1 VPNFFK
7 KVIGGISNAAGSLTE
22 SAVDPRSIQTDQREP
37 HLDSLKQVQ
46 NARYEIDVALEH
58 LEVLSGKARES
69 FTAIEEQIESDEDA
83 TSQRFS
89 QELMREIRVEISSI
103 ERQEEHLRRQQE
115 VLLMSERRL
124 VAGIRRGAVS
134 RQLEGATSASSQAK
148 EAADSA
154 LRDAGTDMRR
164 LDAVI
169 NSARAATERLEDQSK
184 VIDRMAGRAAE
195 GSGGSA
201 GGEDRTQPQL
211 AGEHRILAGF
221 EDIQSG
227 EYGDELR
234 RLAEQGGIV
243 TGKLVSEYQQLELS
257 IRRHE
262 SSPVTPGSKLA
273 IAAARTFRQGLQ
285 SAETAL
291 EELTSLSFNTD
302 VEVPGRFRLVAEKIA
317 DVGRTESAIYRSR
330 LEFIALVKGD
340 DDATQEAVFEALEQ
354 LGEDDA

>member
-1 VPNFFK
+1 MANFFK
-7 KVIGGISNAAGSLTE
+7 KVIGGISSAAGSLTE
-22 SAVDPRSIQTDQREP
+22 SAVDPQSIRTDQREP

-69 FTAIEEQIESDEDA
+69 LTAIEQQIDSVEDA

-89 QELMREIRVEISSI
+89 QELKREISVEISSI

-169 NSARAATERLEDQSK
+169 ISARAATERLEDQSK
-184 VIDRMAGRAAE
+184 VIDRMAGRTAG
-195 GSGGSA
+195 GSGGD
-201 GGEDRTQPQL
+201 DRSPEQL
-211 AGEHRILAGF
+211 SGEHRVLAGF
-221 EDIQSG
+221 EDMQSG
-227 EYGDELR
+227 EYGGELQ
-234 RLAEQGGIV
+234 RLAKQGGTV
-243 TGKLVSEYQQLELS
+243 TGKLVSEYQQIELA
-257 IRRHE
+257 IRRHQ
-262 SSPVTPGSKLA
+262 SSPVTPGSRLA
-273 IAAARTFRQGLQ
+273 IDAARTFRQGLQ
-285 SAETAL
+285 SAEEAL
-291 EELTSLSFNTD
+291 EELTSLSFSPD
-302 VEVPGRFRLVAEKIA
+302 VEVPGRFRMVAEKIA
-317 DVGRTESAIYRSR
+317 HVAESVSAIYRAR

-340 DDATQEAVFEALEQ
+340 TDATQDAVFEALEG
-354 LGEDDA
+354 LGDDEA